1 MSGLLF
7 FLTLRNVIFH
17 YSFLILETGWDIVI
31 SLQKWPMRM
40 FPFMTSNITFIIHT
54 TTEFICFKSIFIR
67 HIFHVPVMHL
77 KDGVWPVNYESVIL
91 FFFKFEHLEEQN
103 KISICQLMDWIYSL
117 LGNKCLTCLSPSREI
132 VETCNKNEQ
141 LSFVS
146 SVNLTLQIDISKAIN
161 F

>member
-1 MSGLLF
+1 MKVWF
-7 FLTLRNVIFH
+7 F
-17 YSFLILETGWDIVI
+17 
-31 SLQKWPMRM
+31 
-40 FPFMTSNITFIIHT
+40 
-54 TTEFICFKSIFIR
+54 
-67 HIFHVPVMHL
+67 
-77 KDGVWPVNYESVIL
+77 